1 MDSGWRAVDDRAALV
16 RRGLWLTGFTAAY
29 NVAEA
34 VAALA
39 SGLIALS
46 VALIGFGLDSGI
58 EVSAAVILIW
68 RLRRDHLREE
78 AEHRALRAIGIT
90 FLALAV
96 YIVAQA
102 SWTLYT
108 ATQPEPS
115 FPGIVI
121 AVLSLALMP
130 PLALAKRRIGK
141 RIGSEA
147 MVAESMETIVCSLL
161 SAFLLVGLVANA
173 VWGWWWADPL
183 AALLMVPFLLNEG
196 REALEH
202 ARGESE
208 EHTLK

>member
-1 MDSGWRAVDDRAALV
+1 VDDRAALV
-16 RRGLWLTGFTAAY
+16 RRGLWLTGFTAVY
-29 NVAEA
+29 NVGEA
-34 VAALA
+34 VAAIA
-39 SGLIALS
+39 SGLVALS

-68 RLRRDHLREE
+68 RLRRDHLRE
-78 AEHRALRAIGIT
+78 ATEHRALRAIGIT

-96 YIVAQA
+96 YVVAQA
-102 SWTLYT
+102 SWSLYT
-108 ATQPEPS
+108 STQPEPS
-115 FPGIVI
+115 LPGILI

-173 VWGWWWADPL
+173 VWGWWWADPV

-202 ARGESE
+202 SRGESE

>member
-1 MDSGWRAVDDRAALV
+1 MDDRAVLV

-29 NVAEA
+29 NVGEA
-34 VAALA
+34 IAAIA
-39 SGLIALS
+39 FGLVALS

-78 AEHRALRAIGIT
+78 TEHRALRAIGTT
-90 FLALAV
+90 FLLLAV
-96 YIVAQA
+96 YVVAQA

-108 ATQPEPS
+108 SARPEPS
-115 FPGIVI
+115 LPGIVI

-130 PLALAKRRIGK
+130 PLALAKRRIGQK
-141 RIGSEA
+141 IGSKA

-173 VWGWWWADPL
+173 TLGWWWADPL
-183 AALLMVPFLLNEG
+183 AALAMVPFLIKEG
-196 REALEH
+196 LEGLEGGH
-202 ARGESE
+202 
-208 EHTLK
+208 HDDD